1 MARSKGVQMSGG
13 GPAMKGGTSI
23 YGMGKSTGSVNGIG
37 CGKSGKAA
45 TNLSRGDGM
54 TEANSRKGDPKGAPA
69 NKSGGRA

>member
-54 TEANSRKGDPKGAPA
+54 TEANSRKGDSKGAPA
-69 NKSGGRA
+69 FKPGGRA